1 MAAALMSSENGSAT
15 SAPPQQAKQQQQQPP
30 ARQHVEERSQEALAP
45 AAPLPAP
52 VVHVVTAPAPG
63 RQLGRVA
70 LLKKEFG
77 FIRQMERPGD
87 LFFHFSQLDGIP
99 PAELKVLPLKDS
111 QSPCVLFVVC
121 GASAAKSRPEVH

>member
-1 MAAALMSSENGSAT
+1 MAAALATPDNGSST
-15 SAPPQQAKQQQQQPP
+15 SAPPQQAQQQQAP
-30 ARQHVEERSQEALAP
+30 AQQHDEERSQQAAESP
-45 AAPLPAP
+45 APLPVPAT
-52 VVHVVTAPAPG
+52 VLHVVTAPAPG